1 MKEISELAVAV
12 GQEVGF
18 QPDTSNTDKDKDN
31 HSFYAKKALEDIKR
45 MNKQVFKSYLIIIK
59 VCLFPEIICENILVR
74 FFDFRI

>member
-1 MKEISELAVAV
+1 VEISELAVAV

-45 MNKQVFKSYLIIIK
+45 IYMKMISQYIIK
-59 VCLFPEIICENILVR
+59 ISNSKVKESN
-74 FFDFRI
+74 

>member
-1 MKEISELAVAV
+1 MKDISELAVAV

-18 QPDTSNTDKDKDN
+18 QPDTSNADKDSLSVN
-31 HSFYAKKALEDIKR
+31 AKRALEDIKR

-74 FFDFRI
+74 FFDLRI